1 MQSPI
6 SFFSSLTDPRMDR
19 CKLHKLSDILFIT
32 IAACLSGAEDWEEIE
47 EYGQAKQD
55 WLKTFLELAN
65 GIPSHDTF
73 NRVFAALD
81 AVELEGCFAAWIQSV
96 AELSK
101 GQIVSI
107 DGKRLC
113 GSGEHGSKS
122 IVHMVSAWS
131 GANNLVLGQCKVDD
145 KSNEITAIPALLE
158 VLMLKECIVT
168 IDAMGCQNDIA
179 EKIISK
185 EADYILALKGN
196 QETLLD
202 DVQEAFNHDKPTSS
216 SMELDMGH
224 GRIEKR
230 TCHVISDTSWI
241 CKEQEWKGL
250 QSLVK
255 IESERY
261 HKSNGHTEKQTR
273 YYISSLA
280 ADAKKI
286 NEAIRQHWGIEN
298 QLHWTLDVAFGEDK
312 SQKRAGYAAQN
323 FSLINKVALNLLK
336 NEKSK
341 KRRSMKVKRH
351 RAGWD
356 NDYVFQLL
364 NTDKEL

>member
-6 SFFSSLTDPRMDR
+6 DFFSSLTDPRMDR

-47 EYGQAKQD
+47 EYGEAKQD
-55 WLKTFLELAN
+55 WLKTFLELPN

-73 NRVFAALD
+73 NRLFAALD
-81 AVELEGCFAAWIQSV
+81 PVELERCFAAWIRSV
-96 AELSK
+96 AEISQ
-101 GQIVSI
+101 GQVVSI

-113 GSGEHGSKS
+113 GSGEHGKKS

-131 GANNLVLGQCKVDD
+131 GANNMVLGQCKVDD
-145 KSNEITAIPALLE
+145 KSNEITAIPALLN
-158 VLMLKECIVT
+158 VLMVKGCIIT
-168 IDAMGCQNDIA
+168 IDAMGCQKDIA

-185 EADYILALKGN
+185 EADYVLALKAN
-196 QETLLD
+196 QEFLLD
-202 DVQEAFNHDKPTSS
+202 DVQEAFNRDKATSS
-216 SMELDMGH
+216 ALELDMGH

-241 CKEQEWKGL
+241 CKQQDWKGL
-250 QSLVK
+250 QSLIK
-255 IESERY
+255 IESQRY
-261 HKSNGHTEKQTR
+261 HKSNGQTEQQIR
-273 YYISSLA
+273 YYISSLP
-280 ADAKKI
+280 ADAATL
-286 NEAIRQHWGIEN
+286 NEAIRQHWAIEN

-351 RAGWD
+351 KAGWD

-364 NTDKEL
+364 NNAKEL

>member
-1 MQSPI
+1 MQSPMG
-6 SFFSSLTDPRMDR
+6 FFSSLTDPRMDR
-19 CKLHKLSDILFIT
+19 CKRHILSDILFIT

-47 EYGQAKQD
+47 EYGEAKQD
-55 WLKTFLELAN
+55 WLQTFLPLAN

-81 AVELEGCFAAWIQSV
+81 PAELEGCFAAWVQSV
-96 AELSK
+96 AELTK

-113 GSGEHGSKS
+113 GSGEHGNKS

-145 KSNEITAIPALLE
+145 KSNEITAIPALLD

-168 IDAMGCQNDIA
+168 IDAMGCQKDIA

-185 EADYILALKGN
+185 EADYILALKSN
-196 QETLLD
+196 QHTLLD
-202 DVQEAFNHDKPTSS
+202 DVEEAFSRDQPTSS
-216 SMELDMGH
+216 SMELEMGH

-230 TCHVISDTSWI
+230 TCHVIADTSWI
-241 CKEQEWKGL
+241 CKEKDWKGL

-255 IESERY
+255 IEAERY
-261 HKSNGHTEKQTR
+261 HKSNGHTEQQTR

-280 ADAKKI
+280 ADAQKL

-298 QLHWTLDVAFGEDK
+298 GLHWTLDVAFGEDK

-323 FSLINKVALNLLK
+323 CSLINKVALNLLK

-341 KRRSMKVKRH
+341 KHRSIKVKRH

-356 NDYVFQLL
+356 NEYVFQLIH
-364 NTDKEL
+364 K

>member
-1 MQSPI
+1 M
-6 SFFSSLTDPRMDR
+6 
-19 CKLHKLSDILFIT
+19 
-32 IAACLSGAEDWEEIE
+32 SGAEDWEEIE
-47 EYGQAKQD
+47 EYGEAKQH
-55 WLKTFLELAN
+55 WLNTFLELPN

-81 AVELEGCFAAWIQSV
+81 AQELERCFASWIQSV
-96 AELSK
+96 GVMSK

-145 KSNEITAIPALLE
+145 KSNEITAIAALLE
-158 VLMLKECIVT
+158 VLFLKECIVT
-168 IDAMGCQNDIA
+168 IDAMGCQTDIA

-196 QETLLD
+196 QEHLLD
-202 DVQEAFNHDKPTSS
+202 DMQEAFEQDTPTSS
-216 SMELDMGH
+216 SYELDMGH

-241 CKEQEWKGL
+241 CKEQQWKGL

-255 IESERY
+255 IEAERY
-261 HKSNGHTEKQTR
+261 HKSNGQTEKQTR

-280 ADAKKI
+280 ADAVKL
-286 NEAIRQHWGIEN
+286 NEAIGQHWGIEN

-323 FSLINKVALNLLK
+323 FSLINKIALNLLK

-351 RAGWD
+351 RTGWD
-356 NDYVFQLL
+356 NDYVFELL
-364 NTDKEL
+364 NTTQEL